1 MLTSEMSLGKKK
13 EKNEIWLRMDL
24 KIRPYEQYLGELKYG
39 RDSRKQD
46 LHRFKMV
53 KITLICVTT
62 LRRTKTNTHR
72 QISLNFWM
80 KFSGWKFSRRYMN
93 KAETIF

>member
-1 MLTSEMSLGKKK
+1 MLTSGMSLGKKK